1 MLNARNVHNKKGDVI
16 YRIGADRKALNTA
29 VCVELAPNG
38 PTRVANLEAN
48 IALIKRSEGLLA
60 EINGEEMYL
69 TLGCGH
75 TTAFCKVAPLAG
87 DTPEKGLQDENGKL
101 GYSKLCKQ
109 PEFKAMQ
116 E

>member
-1 MLNARNVHNKKGDVI
+1 MCS
-16 YRIGADRKALNTA
+16 IGADRNAPLNTA

-69 TLGCGH
+69 TLGCGP
-75 TTAFCKVAPLAG
+75 TTAVCFCKVAPLAG
-87 DTPEKGLQDENGKL
+87 DTLEKGLQELEWED
-101 GYSKLCKQ
+101 
-109 PEFKAMQ
+109 
-116 E
+116 